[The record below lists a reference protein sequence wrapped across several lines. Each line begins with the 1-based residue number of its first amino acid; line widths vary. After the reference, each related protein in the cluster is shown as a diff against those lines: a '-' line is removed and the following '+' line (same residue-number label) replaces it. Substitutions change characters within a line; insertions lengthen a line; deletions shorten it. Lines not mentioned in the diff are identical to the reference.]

1 MYLIQDTIIFHAEK
15 LPENHKFSF
24 NSDFV
29 EINLKTED
37 NNTLNG
43 LLFKVDKPLGLVI
56 FYHNHSGNI
65 EHWSRYALFMNKF
78 DQDVLMLNYGIIM
91 RSKIMM
97 KNI

>member
-43 LLFKVDKPLGLVI
+43 LFFKVDKQKG
-56 FYHNHSGNI
+56 
-65 EHWSRYALFMNKF
+65 
-78 DQDVLMLNYGIIM
+78 
-91 RSKIMM
+91 
-97 KNI
+97 